1 MSSVYEQR
9 PWLTLYP
16 AWVTPDLETPF
27 ANGVEMFRASA
38 HANPEAPFLHYF
50 EKTLTFAEVDR
61 ASDALAAAFVERG
74 LSRGDRVALYLQNV
88 PQFLIALLAAWKF
101 GGSVVP
107 LNPMLKA
114 QEVHYHLTDSGARAL
129 VALQALYEESGRAAV
144 NGTEV
149 GTIITTSELDYLGD
163 SPPGSLLARAQ
174 RREVRDTEDFVAL
187 VAQCDGRSVPDP
199 RLTPDD
205 VAVLSYTSGTTGRPK
220 GAMNTHGNIVFNSE
234 VYRVWMQLGQGDV
247 VLGAAPLF
255 HITGLIAH
263 QGVAMLAGLP
273 LVLFYR
279 FDPAEALRLIERWK
293 CTFTVASITAFLAL
307 MEHPDIKT
315 RDLATLCKVYS
326 GGAPIAPA
334 VTERFPERTGAY
346 IHNIYGLTETNSP
359 SHAVPLG
366 RKAPVDQESGALSVG
381 IPVPNT
387 IVKIVDLQTGHELP
401 AGQVGELWT
410 KGPQV
415 VPGYWHRPEATAETF
430 TEGYL
435 HTGDV
440 GKMDEQG
447 WFYIVDRAKDMI
459 NVSGY
464 KVWPREVEDY
474 LFTHPAIREVAVVGV
489 PDPYRGETVKAFVAL
504 RSGMSAT
511 PEEII
516 DFAKQRMAAY
526 KYPRLVEI
534 VDEIPKNLSG
544 KVLRRELRER
554 EKARRAAATQG
565 AT

>member
-9 PWLTLYP
+9 PWLRLYP
-16 AWVTPDLETPF
+16 EWVKPDLQTPV
-27 ANGVEMFRASA
+27 ANGVEMFRARARAS
-38 HANPEAPFLHYF
+38 PDAPCLHYF
-50 EKTLTFAEVDR
+50 ENTLTFAEVDR
-61 ASDALAAAFVERG
+61 ASDALAAALVERG

-88 PQFLIALLAAWKF
+88 PQFLIALLATWKF

-107 LNPMLKA
+107 LNPMFKT

-129 VALQALYEESGRAAV
+129 VALQALYEEAGRDAV
-144 NGTEV
+144 NATDV
-149 GTIITTSELDYLGD
+149 GTIITTSELDYLGA

-174 RREVRDTEDFVAL
+174 RREVSDTEDFVAL
-187 VAQCDGRSVPDP
+187 VRQFDGRSVPDP
-199 RLTPDD
+199 GMKPDD

-247 VLGAAPLF
+247 ILGSAPLF

-263 QGVAMLAGLP
+263 QGVAMRAGLP

-315 RDLATLCKVYS
+315 RDLATLRKVYS

-334 VTERFPERTGAY
+334 
-346 IHNIYGLTETNSP
+346 
-359 SHAVPLG
+359 
-366 RKAPVDQESGALSVG
+366 
-381 IPVPNT
+381 
-387 IVKIVDLQTGHELP
+387 
-401 AGQVGELWT
+401 
-410 KGPQV
+410 
-415 VPGYWHRPEATAETF
+415 F

-459 NVSGY
+459 IASGY

-516 DFAKQRMAAY
+516 AFAKQRMAAY

-544 KVLRRELRER
+544 KVLRRGGREGG
-554 EKARRAAATQG
+554 KTQVAAATQS
-565 AT
+565 

>member
-9 PWLTLYP
+9 PWLRLYP
-16 AWVTPDLETPF
+16 EWVQPDLEMPF
-27 ANGVEMFRASA
+27 ANGVEMFRARA
-38 HANPEAPFLHYF
+38 RANPDAPLLHYF
-50 EKTLTFAEVDR
+50 EHTLTCAEVDR
-61 ASDALAAAFVERG
+61 ASDALAAAFVARG
-74 LSRGDRVALYLQNV
+74 LARGDRVALYLQNV
-88 PQFLIALLAAWKF
+88 PQFLIALLATWKC

-107 LNPMLKA
+107 LNPMFKT
-114 QEVHYHLTDSGARAL
+114 QEVHYHLADSGARAL
-129 VALQALYEESGRAAV
+129 VALQALYEEAGRDAV
-144 NGTEV
+144 HGTDV
-149 GTIITTSELDYLGD
+149 GTIITTSALDYLGA
-163 SPPGSLLARAQ
+163 SPPGSLLANAH
-174 RREVRDTEDFVAL
+174 RREVKDTEDFVAL
-187 VAQCDGRSVPDP
+187 VTQFDGRSVPDP
-199 RLTPDD
+199 GLTPDD
-205 VAVLSYTSGTTGRPK
+205 VAVLTYTSGTTGRPK

-234 VYRVWMQLGQGDV
+234 VYRVWMQLGPGDV
-247 VLGAAPLF
+247 ILGAAPLF

-263 QGVAMLAGLP
+263 LGVALLAGLP

-315 RDLATLCKVYS
+315 RDLATFRKVYS

-334 VTERFPERTGAY
+334 VTERFQEMTGAY
-346 IHNIYGLTETNSP
+346 IHNGYGLTETTSP

-366 RKAPVDQESGALSVG
+366 RKAPVDPESGALSVG
-381 IPVPNT
+381 VPVPNT
-387 IVKIVDLQTGHELP
+387 LVKIVDLQTGQELP
-401 AGQVGELWT
+401 AGQVGELCT

-415 VPGYWHRPEATAETF
+415 VPGYWQRPEATAETF
-430 TEGYL
+430 TDGYL

-440 GKMDEQG
+440 GKMDAQG

-504 RSGMSAT
+504 RSGQSAT

-565 AT
+565 ST

>member
-9 PWLTLYP
+9 PWLRLYP
-16 AWVTPDLETPF
+16 EWVTPDLETPC

-38 HANPEAPFLHYF
+38 RAHPDAPLLHYF
-50 EKTLTFAEVDR
+50 ENTLTFTEVDR
-61 ASDALAAAFVERG
+61 ASDALAAALVERG
-74 LSRGDRVALYLQNV
+74 LARGDRVALYLQNV
-88 PQFLIALLAAWKF
+88 PQFLIGLLAAWKF

-107 LNPMLKA
+107 LNPMLKS
-114 QEVHYHLTDSGARAL
+114 QEVHYHLADSGAR
-129 VALQALYEESGRAAV
+129 
-144 NGTEV
+144 
-149 GTIITTSELDYLGD
+149 
-163 SPPGSLLARAQ
+163 SLLARAQ

-199 RLTPDD
+199 GLTPDD

-234 VYRVWMQLGQGDV
+234 VYRVWMQLGPGDV
-247 VLGAAPLF
+247 VLGVAPLF
-255 HITGLIAH
+255 HITGLVAH
-263 QGVAMLAGLP
+263 LGVAMLAGLP

-279 FDPAEALRLIERWK
+279 FDPGEALRLIERWK

-315 RDLATLCKVYS
+315 RDLATFRKLYS

-334 VTERFPERTGAY
+334 VTERFQERTGAY
-346 IHNIYGLTETNSP
+346 IHNGYGLTETNSP

-387 IVKIVDLQTGHELP
+387 LVKIVDLQTGHELP

-440 GKMDEQG
+440 GKKDEQG

-464 KVWPREVEDY
+464 KVWPQEVEN
-474 LFTHPAIREVAVVGV
+474 FHFKHPAIREVAVVGI

-554 EKARRAAATQG
+554 EKARMAAATQG
-565 AT
+565 ST

>member
-1 MSSVYEQR
+1 M
-9 PWLTLYP
+9 
-16 AWVTPDLETPF
+16 
-27 ANGVEMFRASA
+27 
-38 HANPEAPFLHYF
+38 
-50 EKTLTFAEVDR
+50 
-61 ASDALAAAFVERG
+61 
-74 LSRGDRVALYLQNV
+74 
-88 PQFLIALLAAWKF
+88 
-101 GGSVVP
+101 
-107 LNPMLKA
+107 
-114 QEVHYHLTDSGARAL
+114 
-129 VALQALYEESGRAAV
+129 
-144 NGTEV
+144 
-149 GTIITTSELDYLGD
+149 
-163 SPPGSLLARAQ
+163 
-174 RREVRDTEDFVAL
+174 
-187 VAQCDGRSVPDP
+187 
-199 RLTPDD
+199 
-205 VAVLSYTSGTTGRPK
+205 
-220 GAMNTHGNIVFNSE
+220 
-234 VYRVWMQLGQGDV
+234 
-247 VLGAAPLF
+247 
-255 HITGLIAH
+255 
-263 QGVAMLAGLP
+263 
-273 LVLFYR
+273 
-279 FDPAEALRLIERWK
+279 
-293 CTFTVASITAFLAL
+293 
-307 MEHPDIKT
+307 MEHPDITT
-315 RDLATLCKVYS
+315 RDLSTLCKVYS

-334 VTERFPERTGAY
+334 VTERFQEMTGAY
-346 IHNIYGLTETNSP
+346 IHNGYGLTETTSP

-387 IVKIVDLQTGHELP
+387 IVKIVDVETGHELP
-401 AGQVGELWT
+401 AGEVGELWT

-415 VPGYWHRPEATAETF
+415 VPGYWQRPEATAESF

-459 NVSGY
+459 IASGY

-544 KVLRRELRER
+544 KVLRRELRDR
-554 EKARRAAATQG
+554 EKARMAAATHG
-565 AT
+565 AP

>member
-9 PWLTLYP
+9 PWLKLYP
-16 AWVTPDLETPF
+16 EWVTPDLETPF
-27 ANGVEMFRASA
+27 ANGVQMFRASVR
-38 HANPEAPFLHYF
+38 ANPDAPLLHYF
-50 EKTLTFAEVDR
+50 ENTLTFAEVDR
-61 ASDALAAAFVERG
+61 ASDALAAALVERG
-74 LSRGDRVALYLQNV
+74 LARGDRVALYLQNV
-88 PQFLIALLAAWKF
+88 PQFLIGLLATWKF
-101 GGSVVP
+101 GGSVVA
-107 LNPMLKA
+107 LNPMLKT
-114 QEVHYHLTDSGARAL
+114 QEVNYHLTDSGARAL
-129 VALQALYEESGRAAV
+129 VALQALYEGAGREAV
-144 NGTEV
+144 TGTDV
-149 GTIITTSELDYLGD
+149 GPIITTSELDYLGA
-163 SPPGSLLARAQ
+163 SPPGALLATVQ
-174 RREVRDTEDFVAL
+174 RREVPDTEDFVSL
-187 VAQCDGRSVPDP
+187 VAQFDGRSVPDP
-199 RLTPDD
+199 GLTPDD
-205 VAVLSYTSGTTGRPK
+205 VAVLTYTSGTTGRPK
-220 GAMNTHGNIVFNSE
+220 GALNTHRNIVFNSE
-234 VYRVWMQLGQGDV
+234 VYRVWMQLAQGDV

-263 QGVAMLAGLP
+263 QGVALLAGLP

-279 FDPAEALRLIERWK
+279 FDSAEALRLIERWK
-293 CTFTVASITAFLAL
+293 CTFTVASITAFLAM
-307 MEHPDIKT
+307 MEHPDITT
-315 RDLATLCKVYS
+315 RDLSTLCKVYS

-334 VTERFPERTGAY
+334 VTERFQEMTGAY
-346 IHNIYGLTETNSP
+346 IHNGYGLTETNSP

-366 RKAPVDQESGALSVG
+366 RKAPVDHESGALSVG

-387 IVKIVDLQTGHELP
+387 NVKIVDVETGQELP

-415 VPGYWHRPEATAETF
+415 VPGYWQRPEATAQTF

-459 NVSGY
+459 IASGY

-554 EKARRAAATQG
+554 EKARMAAAPHG
-565 AT
+565 AP

>member
-27 ANGVEMFRASA
+27 ANGVAMFRARARA
-38 HANPEAPFLHYF
+38 HPDAPLLHYF
-50 EKTLTFAEVDR
+50 EHTLTFAEVDR
-61 ASDALAAAFVERG
+61 ASDALAAAFVARG

-88 PQFLIALLAAWKF
+88 PQFLIGLLATWKF
-101 GGSVVP
+101 GGSVVA
-107 LNPMLKA
+107 LNPMLKT
-114 QEVHYHLTDSGARAL
+114 QEVNYHLTDSGARAL
-129 VALQALYEESGRAAV
+129 VALQALYEGAGREAV
-144 NGTEV
+144 KGTDV
-149 GTIITTSELDYLGD
+149 GPIITTSELDYLGA
-163 SPPGSLLARAQ
+163 SPPGALLATVQ
-174 RREVRDTEDFVAL
+174 RREVPDTEDFVSL
-187 VAQCDGRSVPDP
+187 VAQFDGRSVPDP
-199 RLTPDD
+199 GLKQDD
-205 VAVLSYTSGTTGRPK
+205 VAVLTYTSGTTGRPK
-220 GAMNTHGNIVFNSE
+220 GALNTHGNIVFNSE
-234 VYRVWMQLGQGDV
+234 VYRVWMQLAQGDV

-279 FDPAEALRLIERWK
+279 FDSAEALRLIERWK
-293 CTFTVASITAFLAL
+293 CTFTVASITAFLAM
-307 MEHPDIKT
+307 MEHPDITT
-315 RDLATLCKVYS
+315 RDLSTLCKVYS

-334 VTERFPERTGAY
+334 VTERFQEMTGAY
-346 IHNIYGLTETNSP
+346 IHNGYGLTETTSP

-366 RKAPVDQESGALSVG
+366 QKAPVDHESGALSVG
-381 IPVPNT
+381 
-387 IVKIVDLQTGHELP
+387 
-401 AGQVGELWT
+401 
-410 KGPQV
+410 
-415 VPGYWHRPEATAETF
+415 
-430 TEGYL
+430 
-435 HTGDV
+435 
-440 GKMDEQG
+440 
-447 WFYIVDRAKDMI
+447 KDMI
-459 NVSGY
+459 IASGY
-464 KVWPREVEDY
+464 KVWPREVEDF
-474 LFTHPAIREVAVVGV
+474 LFKHPAIREVAVVGV

-554 EKARRAAATQG
+554 EKARMAAATHG
-565 AT
+565 AP

>member
-27 ANGVEMFRASA
+27 ANGVAMFRARARA
-38 HANPEAPFLHYF
+38 HPDAPLLHYF
-50 EKTLTFAEVDR
+50 EHTLTFAEVDR
-61 ASDALAAAFVERG
+61 ASDALAAAFVARG

-88 PQFLIALLAAWKF
+88 PQFLIGLLATWKF
-101 GGSVVP
+101 GGSVVA
-107 LNPMLKA
+107 LNPMLKT
-114 QEVHYHLTDSGARAL
+114 QEVNYHLTDSGARAL
-129 VALQALYEESGRAAV
+129 VALQALYEGAGREAV
-144 NGTEV
+144 KGTDV
-149 GTIITTSELDYLGD
+149 GPIITTSELDYLGA
-163 SPPGSLLARAQ
+163 SPLGALLATVQ
-174 RREVRDTEDFVAL
+174 RREVPDTEDFVSL
-187 VAQCDGRSVPDP
+187 VAQFDGRSVPDP
-199 RLTPDD
+199 GLTPDD
-205 VAVLSYTSGTTGRPK
+205 VAVLTYTSGTTGRPK
-220 GAMNTHGNIVFNSE
+220 GALNTHRNIVFNSE
-234 VYRVWMQLGQGDV
+234 VYRVWMQLAQGDV

-263 QGVAMLAGLP
+263 QGVALLAGLP

-293 CTFTVASITAFLAL
+293 CTFTVASITAFLAM
-307 MEHPDIKT
+307 MEHPDITT
-315 RDLATLCKVYS
+315 RDLSTLCKVYS

-334 VTERFPERTGAY
+334 VTERFQEMTGAY
-346 IHNIYGLTETNSP
+346 IHNGYGLTETNSP

-366 RKAPVDQESGALSVG
+366 CKAPVDHESGALSVG

-387 IVKIVDLQTGHELP
+387 IVKIVDLETGHELP
-401 AGQVGELWT
+401 AGEVGELWT

-415 VPGYWHRPEATAETF
+415 VPGYWQRPEATAQTF

-459 NVSGY
+459 IASGY

-544 KVLRRELRER
+544 KVLRRELRAR
-554 EKARRAAATQG
+554 EKARMAAATHG
-565 AT
+565 SP

>member
-27 ANGVEMFRASA
+27 ANGVAMFRARARA
-38 HANPEAPFLHYF
+38 HPDAPLLHYF
-50 EKTLTFAEVDR
+50 EHTLTFAEVDR
-61 ASDALAAAFVERG
+61 ASDALAAAFVARG

-88 PQFLIALLAAWKF
+88 PQFLIGLLATWKF
-101 GGSVVP
+101 GGSVVA
-107 LNPMLKA
+107 LNPMLKT
-114 QEVHYHLTDSGARAL
+114 QEVNYHLTDSGARAL
-129 VALQALYEESGRAAV
+129 VALQALYEGAGREAV
-144 NGTEV
+144 KGTDV
-149 GTIITTSELDYLGD
+149 GPIITTSELDYLGA
-163 SPPGSLLARAQ
+163 SPPGALLATVQ
-174 RREVRDTEDFVAL
+174 RREVPDTEDFVSL
-187 VAQCDGRSVPDP
+187 VAQFDGRSVPDP
-199 RLTPDD
+199 GLTPDD
-205 VAVLSYTSGTTGRPK
+205 VAVLTYTSGTTGRPK
-220 GAMNTHGNIVFNSE
+220 GALNTHRNIVFNSE
-234 VYRVWMQLGQGDV
+234 VYRVWMQLAQGDV

-263 QGVAMLAGLP
+263 QGVALLAGLP

-293 CTFTVASITAFLAL
+293 CTFTVASITAFLAM
-307 MEHPDIKT
+307 MEHPDITT
-315 RDLATLCKVYS
+315 RDLSTLCKVYS

-334 VTERFPERTGAY
+334 VTERFQEMTGAY
-346 IHNIYGLTETNSP
+346 IHNGYGLTETTSP

-366 RKAPVDQESGALSVG
+366 QKAPVDQESGALSVG

-387 IVKIVDLQTGHELP
+387 IVKIVDVETGHELP

-415 VPGYWHRPEATAETF
+415 VPGYWQRPEATAESF

-459 NVSGY
+459 IASGY
-464 KVWPREVEDY
+464 KVWPREVEDF
-474 LFTHPAIREVAVVGV
+474 LFKHPAIREVAVVGV

-554 EKARRAAATQG
+554 EKARMAAATHG
-565 AT
+565 AP